1 MKVICFIQDIFFKI
15 SNNRVHKLDF
25 SLTTINNWLMQIYTN
40 LCYLTICSLLF
51 FFVSSTQVEA
61 KKNEKKLEPIS
72 VQLRYLH
79 QFQFAGFYAAIDQG
93 YYKEV
98 GLDVTVIEAQLGK
111 KTVDEVLSGK
121 AQYGQTQ
128 TDLLNARLQG
138 KPVVA
143 LAPIFQHSPT
153 ALLVRADSS
162 IYSPHD
168 LIGKRIML
176 QMGDNSINTLAM
188 LHNEGVKLSD
198 IKIIKQSYVIDELVD
213 KTVDA
218 MGVYIINRP
227 YLLGKAGISYR
238 ILNPIN
244 YGIDFY
250 GDTLF
255 TTEYEVKNHPERV
268 EHFLQATLRGWQ
280 YAMDH
285 SNEII
290 DLIIKEYHTQESR
303 EHLAFEAKTIKN
315 LMLPS
320 LVEIG
325 HTNPGRWNR
334 MADVFVKQ
342 GKAPADYSLDG
353 FVYSPN
359 KPWYKQYWLRYFLIA
374 LALLLIV
381 TLFFLYYWQLSKR
394 LKHVI
399 SERNEAEKN
408 SLRLGHVLEQ
418 SSNEIY
424 IFDVNTFHFI
434 QVNHGGRQN
443 LGYSMDELYQ
453 LTPVDI
459 KPEYTLQDFS
469 EFICP
474 LRQKKQQQLLFETV
488 HQRKDNSCYPVE
500 VRLQMYDASD
510 TPVYY
515 AIISD
520 ITDRKR
526 IDKELLEKNT
536 ELEQFIYMISHDL
549 KSPLVTVKTFLSYL
563 TQDIEKSDEARIAED
578 IGFMAS
584 ATDKMSILLDD
595 LLEFSR
601 VGRQAKNIIPISFKQ
616 LIDDALDLT
625 AGSISENNI
634 NIKVD
639 NIDLTLLGDH
649 SEFIQIWQNLIEN
662 SIKYRGTQPN
672 PLIEI
677 GIHNINSTPTFYVKD
692 NGVGIESKY
701 NDKIFDIFEQLDPS
715 IDGSGL
721 GLALIKRIVELY
733 QGTIY
738 VESEGPGQGACF
750 LFTLPEAT
758 QLKASGE
765 P

>member
-1 MKVICFIQDIFFKI
+1 MQIHTKLCYRIFCSLFFIFASSIQAE
-15 SNNRVHKLDF
+15 
-25 SLTTINNWLMQIYTN
+25 TTINTN
-40 LCYLTICSLLF
+40 
-51 FFVSSTQVEA
+51 
-61 KKNEKKLEPIS
+61 KLEPIS

-93 YYKEV
+93 YYEEV
-98 GLDVTVIEAQLGK
+98 GLDVNLIEAKLGK
-111 KTVDEVLSGK
+111 QTVDEVLSGN
-121 AQYGQTQ
+121 AHYGQTQ
-128 TDLLNARLQG
+128 TDLLHARLQG

-153 ALLVRADSS
+153 AILVRADSK

-168 LIGKRIML
+168 LIGKKVML

-188 LHNEGVKLSD
+188 LYHEGVKLSD
-198 IKIIKQSYVIDELVD
+198 IEVVEQSYVIDELVD
-213 KTVDA
+213 KSVDA

-227 YLLGKAGISYR
+227 FLLEKAGIKSR
-238 ILNPIN
+238 VLNPIN
-244 YGIDFY
+244 YGVDFY

-255 TTEYEVKNHPERV
+255 TTENEVNNHPERV
-268 EHFLQATLRGWQ
+268 ERFLQATLRGWQ

-290 DLIIKEYHTQESR
+290 DLIIKEYPTLESR
-303 EHLAFEAKTIKN
+303 EHLAFEAQTIKN

-325 HTNPGRWNR
+325 QTNPGRWKR

-342 GKAPADYSLDG
+342 GKAPANYSLDG
-353 FVYSPN
+353 FIYSSN

-381 TLFFLYYWQLSKR
+381 TLFFLYFWQLSKR
-394 LKHVI
+394 LKYVI

-424 IFDVNTFHFI
+424 IFDVETLHFI
-434 QVNHGGRQN
+434 QVNQGARQN
-443 LGYSMDELYQ
+443 LGYSIDELYQ

-469 EFICP
+469 EFISP
-474 LRQKKQQQLLFETV
+474 LKERKQLQLIFETI
-488 HQRKDNSCYPVE
+488 HQRKDTSCYPVE
-500 VRLQMYDASD
+500 VRLQMYDVSD
-510 TPVYY
+510 PPVYY
-515 AIISD
+515 AIISN

-563 TQDIEKSDEARIAED
+563 TQDIEKSDKTRIAED

-601 VGRQAKNIIPISFKQ
+601 VGRQAKNIIPFSFKQ
-616 LIDDALDLT
+616 LIDDVLDLT

-692 NGVGIESKY
+692 NGVGIEPQY
-701 NDKIFDIFEQLDPS
+701 NDKIFEIFEQLNPD

-733 QGTIY
+733 QGTIH
-738 VESEGPGQGACF
+738 VESEGLGQGTCF

-758 QLKASGE
+758 HLKAYGE

>member
-1 MKVICFIQDIFFKI
+1 
-15 SNNRVHKLDF
+15 
-25 SLTTINNWLMQIYTN
+25 MQIHTK
-40 LCYLTICSLLF
+40 LCYLTFYSLIF
-51 FFVSSTQVEA
+51 FFASFTQAET
-61 KKNEKKLEPIS
+61 KIDTKELEPIS

-79 QFQFAGFYAAIDQG
+79 QFQFAGFYAAINQG
-93 YYKEV
+93 YYKEA
-98 GLDVTVIEAQLGK
+98 GLDVTLIEAQLGK
-111 KTVDEVLSGK
+111 PTVDEVLSGK

-128 TDLLNARLQG
+128 TDLLHARLQG

-153 ALLVRADSS
+153 ALMVRADSN

-168 LIGKRIML
+168 LVGKRVML

-198 IKIIKQSYVIDELVD
+198 IKVIKQSYIIDELVN

-227 YLLGKAGISYR
+227 FLLNKAGIDYR

-250 GDTLF
+250 GDTIF

-268 EHFLQATLRGWQ
+268 KRFLQATLQGWQ

-290 DLIIKEYHTQESR
+290 DLIIKKYPTLESR
-303 EHLAFEAKTIKN
+303 EHLTFEAQTIKN

-325 HTNPGRWNR
+325 HTNPGRWKR

-342 GKAPADYSLDG
+342 GKAPANYSLDG
-353 FVYSPN
+353 FIYSPN
-359 KPWYKQYWLRYFLIA
+359 KPWYKQYWIRYFLVA
-374 LALLLIV
+374 LTLLLIV
-381 TLFFLYYWQLSKR
+381 TLCFLYYWQLSKR
-394 LKHVI
+394 LKRVI
-399 SERNEAEKN
+399 YERNEAEKN
-408 SLRLGHVLEQ
+408 NLRLGLVLEQ

-424 IFDVNTFHFI
+424 IFDVETLHFI
-434 QVNHGGRQN
+434 QVNQGGRHN
-443 LGYSMDELYQ
+443 LGYSMDELQ
-453 LTPVDI
+453 KLTPLNI
-459 KPEYTLQDFS
+459 KPEYTLQTFS
-469 EFICP
+469 EFITP
-474 LRQKKQQQLLFETV
+474 LRQKEQQQLIFETV
-488 HQRKDNSCYPVE
+488 HQRKDGSRYPVE
-500 VRLQMYDASD
+500 VRLQMHDVPSN
-510 TPVYY
+510 PVYY
-515 AIISD
+515 AIIND
-520 ITDRKR
+520 ITNRKR

-563 TQDIEKSDEARIAED
+563 TQDIEKSDSSRIAED

-584 ATDKMSILLDD
+584 ATDKMSTLLDD

-601 VGRQAKNIIPISFKQ
+601 AGRQTKNIKPISFKQ
-616 LIDDALDLT
+616 LIADVLDLT

-634 NIKVD
+634 KIKVD

-662 SIKYRGTQPN
+662 SIKYRGIQPN

-677 GIHNINSTPTFYVKD
+677 GIHNSTSKPIFYVRD
-692 NGVGIESKY
+692 NGLGIESQY
-701 NDKIFDIFEQLDPS
+701 NDKIFEIFEQLNPD

-721 GLALIKRIVELY
+721 GLALIKRIVGLY
-733 QGTIY
+733 QGTIH
-738 VESEGPGQGACF
+738 VESEGLGQGTCF

-758 QLKASGE
+758 HLKASGE
-765 P
+765 PYGR